1 MGIRSLLRKVFGRTE
16 QDEPTT
22 ATVPPQAERTQPTE
36 PEPETTTS
44 ASEPA
49 KASVPA
55 PASPS
60 SARSATA
67 TTDGEDGP
75 ASDLVAAAFD
85 KAAAT
90 SASASA
96 SPVTPTVPAQGSD
109 PDAKRVQEA
118 TDAAVEPEPAAA
130 VEPEPAAA
138 SPLTIDIDPEPAAAA
153 VPVAAPEVEPVTAAP
168 VVEPAPVAEA
178 EPVAAEPAA
187 ETEPVAEAEPVT
199 AAPVAE
205 PVVAAEPVAEAEPA
219 AEAAPATVEPA
230 VVAAPEPVATEAE
243 PVAEVAPAAEVA
255 TEAEPVAEV
264 APVAPAVAEA
274 PADAAP
280 AGEETAPAP
289 DTTPGTEAPEAAE
302 TAPESAPEP
311 EVVPVAEATPV
322 NPAPEA
328 VQAAFVAE
336 AAPVTPE
343 PETAPLAVT
352 PVTPRPEAGP
362 AVPEPVAA
370 ESDAPQITVAPVTLE
385 PVAPAVPAGRP
396 ATSLARVKATAPGLV
411 APYKAAQA
419 GLKAHGLTGLRATV
433 YLVLDRS
440 GSMRPFYKDGSAQHL
455 GDRTLALAAHLDAN
469 ATVPVVFFSTDIDG
483 TGAIDLTAHEGRI
496 DELHAGLG
504 RLGRTNYHRAVEEIV
519 AHYEKSEAAGP
530 ALVIFQTDGAPDA
543 KQAAKQAL
551 TDAARLPLFFQ
562 FVAFG
567 EEDAKGFD
575 FLRRLDVRNAG
586 FFHAGP
592 APREVPDAA
601 FYREVLA
608 GLPAWAAARGVVAED

>member
-36 PEPETTTS
+36 PEPENTTS
-44 ASEPA
+44 AAEPA

-55 PASPS
+55 PASS
-60 SARSATA
+60 SDRSAGA
-67 TTDGEDGP
+67 EHDSGQ

-85 KAAAT
+85 KASAT
-90 SASASA
+90 SAGTTSSAPA
-96 SPVTPTVPAQGSD
+96 PKVPAQGSD
-109 PDAKRVQEA
+109 PEAKPA
-118 TDAAVEPEPAAA
+118 APADSTDAGKDAADDAAAEPAAEAVVGTEAADVAPITIDMDPEPEAEAPSATEAKPAEAPAADAPVAEAAAAEESVVEAPAAEAKAESATEPAAA
-130 VEPEPAAA
+130 EKPVEAPAAEKPAAEPVAADLEPEAA
-138 SPLTIDIDPEPAAAA
+138 PEPPKAEA
-153 VPVAAPEVEPVTAAP
+153 VAAPEPVPAPEAVTAPEPVAVPEPEAA
-168 VVEPAPVAEA
+168 EPVAEA
-178 EPVAAEPAA
+178 EPVAAPEPAA
-187 ETEPVAEAEPVT
+187 
-199 AAPVAE
+199 
-205 PVVAAEPVAEAEPA
+205 
-219 AEAAPATVEPA
+219 
-230 VVAAPEPVATEAE
+230 
-243 PVAEVAPAAEVA
+243 APAAKS
-255 TEAEPVAEV
+255 
-264 APVAPAVAEA
+264 
-274 PADAAP
+274 AAP
-280 AGEETAPAP
+280 AGKP
-289 DTTPGTEAPEAAE
+289 
-302 TAPESAPEP
+302 
-311 EVVPVAEATPV
+311 
-322 NPAPEA
+322 
-328 VQAAFVAE
+328 
-336 AAPVTPE
+336 
-343 PETAPLAVT
+343 AVT
-352 PVTPRPEAGP
+352 
-362 AVPEPVAA
+362 
-370 ESDAPQITVAPVTLE
+370 
-385 PVAPAVPAGRP
+385 
-396 ATSLARVKATAPGLV
+396 LARVKAAAPALV

-483 TGAIDLTAHEGRI
+483 TGAIDLGAHEGRV

-519 AHYEKSEAAGP
+519 AHYEKSGATGP

-543 KQAAKQAL
+543 KVAAKQAL

-567 EEDAKGFD
+567 DEDAKGFD
-575 FLRRLDVRNAG
+575 FLRRLDVENAG

-592 APREVPDAA
+592 APREVPDAT